1 MFQLRSLF
9 SRLAAAGRKR
19 DEDKDMD
26 QEREADGQELADYI
40 NAEEEMLL
48 EDNIQRAISS
58 AVGED

>member
-1 MFQLRSLF
+1 
-9 SRLAAAGRKR
+9 
-19 DEDKDMD
+19 MD